1 MNWDIIERDSDGFTA
16 AVSMDEGVYAG
27 VERMLNK
34 LKLLEVDWRLE
45 ELASKTPSLAMQ
57 WLIENARLE
66 LINGDLP
73 ATLLWVRRAFLLA
86 WSRKDIRDTLGICV
100 DLIYEIMPETKR
112 IDTYLF
118 VSETMSTWTAL
129 PAVKT
134 QARLLEYQ
142 SAGIISAI
150 NNVYKRTRQPIV
162 RMYAHYFVLEWGV
175 TQSLDYL
182 MNIEFIAA
190 YQSHKSVHAII
201 KDAVGGLW

>member
-1 MNWDIIERDSDGFTA
+1 MTTLSWTEIEGGLEDSTSIE
-16 AVSMDEGVYAG
+16 VEAG
-27 VERMLNK
+27 IERMLNNIRIMD
-34 LKLLEVDWRLE
+34 LGDRLN
-45 ELASKTPSLAMQ
+45 ELAHDTPSLAMY

-66 LINGDLP
+66 MLNGDLP

-86 WSRKDIRDTLGICV
+86 WSKKDIRDTLGICV

-112 IDTYLF
+112 IDTCLF

-129 PAVKT
+129 PTVKT

-175 TQSLDYL
+175 IQSLDYL

-190 YQSHKSVHAII
+190 YNSHKSVHAIVTN
-201 KDAVGGLW
+201 AVGGLW